1 MTRAPSQ
8 DLPARASPMQA
19 TREQFLALLCAD
31 EGLLRAGFDA
41 IIAAEWPTPLPA
53 RQGPGGLARTS
64 PRAQPRHLSPCGP
77 NRVDHTIPA
86 SAGGFDSGHVR
97 TTAGTYR
104 ARKAGDAPREATLTR

>member
-8 DLPARASPMQA
+8 DLPAPASPRQP
-19 TREQFLALLCAD
+19 TREQFLVLLCAD

-53 RQGPGGLARTS
+53 RQGPGVLARTS
-64 PRAQPRHLSPCGP
+64 PRAQPRHCGP
-77 NRVDHTIPA
+77 NRVGPTIPA

-97 TTAGTYR
+97 TPTGTYR